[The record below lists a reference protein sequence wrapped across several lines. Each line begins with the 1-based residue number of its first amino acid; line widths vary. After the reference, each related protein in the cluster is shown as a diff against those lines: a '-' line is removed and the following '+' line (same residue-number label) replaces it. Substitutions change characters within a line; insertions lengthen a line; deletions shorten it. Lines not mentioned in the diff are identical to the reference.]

1 VTLAVAVLVRWL
13 ALGAL
18 VGLIGGLALEVF
30 VLPAG
35 ETENESSRR
44 RLRVWRFLCISAL
57 LLTTAADIL
66 MRARTMGGAGL
77 AQSVRIV
84 PLVLSRTHFGAIW
97 LGRVVALGALL
108 LVATRRGDRAR
119 VVALALAAIVAL
131 STALSGH
138 AADWGDV
145 SATVLIDWGHV
156 LAASLWIGGVVTLAL
171 VIFRMEPALVPASV
185 TRVCARFSRLAGW
198 SLAAV
203 VLTGLY
209 NAWIQL
215 PDVAALRDTPY
226 GRVLLGKLALV
237 GILVALGGRNR
248 YTLLPRLTGVPARG
262 PVARCVRRCRLAL
275 FGPARVSS
283 SRLVT
288 VVACEAVLGIAVLGL
303 TAVLG
308 ESTPARH
315 AGHVTHVADVDAA
328 REPIR
333 ATIEQLHEAGGVPR
347 GWTFRLP
354 SGDARRGREVFAR
367 LECYRCHRVR
377 GESYPAPSAAG
388 PELTG
393 IGGHHPAGYIA
404 ESILNP
410 NAVIVE
416 GPGYTGPDG
425 RSTMPEYRNVLSVAD
440 LLDLVAY
447 LEAQGGVHRHRP

>member
-18 VGLIGGLALEVF
+18 AGLIGGLALEVF

-35 ETENESSRR
+35 DAATGSSGR
-44 RLRVWRFLCISAL
+44 RLRVWRLLCIGAL
-57 LLTTAADIL
+57 LLTTAADIV
-66 MRARTMGGAGL
+66 MRARTMGGGGL

-97 LGRVVALGALL
+97 LGRVVALAALL
-108 LVATRRGDRAR
+108 VVAARRGGPAR

-138 AADWGDV
+138 AADWGDL
-145 SATVLIDWGHV
+145 SLTVLIDWGHV

-171 VIFRMEPALVPASV
+171 VIFPIEPALVPASV
-185 TRVCARFSRLAGW
+185 TRICARFSRLAGW
-198 SLAAV
+198 SLAAA
-203 VLTGLY
+203 VLTGVY

-237 GILVALGGRNR
+237 GLLVVLGGTNR
-248 YTLLPRLTGVPARG
+248 YSLLPRLTGVPARG

-275 FGPARVSS
+275 FGPARVSA
-283 SRLVT
+283 SRLVR
-288 VVACEAVLGIAVLGL
+288 VVACEAVLGIAVLAL

-367 LECYRCHRVR
+367 LQCYRCHRLR
-377 GESYPAPSAAG
+377 GDSYPAPSAAG

-393 IGGHHPAGYIA
+393 IGGQHPEGYIA

>member
-18 VGLIGGLALEVF
+18 AGLIGGLTLEVF

-35 ETENESSRR
+35 DVESGSWRR
-44 RLRVWRFLCISAL
+44 RLRVWRFLCIGAL
-57 LLTTAADIL
+57 LLTSAAEIVL
-66 MRARTMGGAGL
+66 RARTMGGGGL
-77 AQSVRIV
+77 APSVRIV

-97 LGRVVALGALL
+97 LGRVVALAVL
-108 LVATRRGDRAR
+108 LVVAARGGVPAR
-119 VVALALAAIVAL
+119 VVALALAGIVAL

-138 AADWGDV
+138 AADWGDLSV
-145 SATVLIDWGHV
+145 TVLIDWGHV

-171 VIFRMEPALVPASV
+171 VIFRLEPAPVPDSV

-203 VLTGLY
+203 VLTGVY

-237 GILVALGGRNR
+237 GLLVLLGATNR
-248 YTLLPRLTGVPARG
+248 YTLLPRLSGVPARG
-262 PVARCVRRCRLAL
+262 PVARCIRRWRLAL

-315 AGHVTHVADVDAA
+315 AGHVTHVTDVDGA

-354 SGDARRGREVFAR
+354 SGDARRGRAVFVR
-367 LECYRCHRVR
+367 LQCYRCHRLR
-377 GESYPAPSAAG
+377 GDSYPAPSAAG

-425 RSTMPEYRNVLSVAD
+425 RSTMPEYRDVLSVAD

-447 LEAQGGVHRHRP
+447 LEAQGGAHRHRP

>member
-1 VTLAVAVLVRWL
+1 VTLAVAVLVRWI

-18 VGLIGGLALEVF
+18 AGLIGGLALEVF

-35 ETENESSRR
+35 DAATGSSGR
-44 RLRVWRFLCISAL
+44 RLRVWRLLCIGAL
-57 LLTTAADIL
+57 FLTTAADIV
-66 MRARTMGGAGL
+66 MRARTMGGGGL

-97 LGRVVALGALL
+97 LGRVVALAALL
-108 LVATRRGDRAR
+108 VVAARRGGPAR

-138 AADWGDV
+138 AADWGDLSV
-145 SATVLIDWGHV
+145 TVLIDWGHV

-171 VIFRMEPALVPASV
+171 VIFRIEPALVPASV

-203 VLTGLY
+203 VLTGVY

-215 PDVAALRDTPY
+215 PDVAALLDTPY

-237 GILVALGGRNR
+237 GLLVVLGGTNR
-248 YTLLPRLTGVPARG
+248 YSLLPRLTGVPARG

-275 FGPARVSS
+275 FGPARVSA

-288 VVACEAVLGIAVLGL
+288 VVACEAVLGVAVLGL

-328 REPIR
+328 RAPIR

-367 LECYRCHRVR
+367 LQCYRCHRLR
-377 GESYPAPSAAG
+377 GDSYPAPSAAG

>member
-1 VTLAVAVLVRWL
+1 MTLAVAVLVRWL

-18 VGLIGGLALEVF
+18 AGLIGGLGLEVF

-35 ETENESSRR
+35 DTEIIVARR
-44 RLRVWRFLCISAL
+44 RLRVWSLVCIGAL
-57 LLTTAADIL
+57 LLTSMAEVVL
-66 MRARTMGGAGL
+66 RARTMGGGGL
-77 AQSVRIV
+77 TQSVRIV

-97 LGRVVALGALL
+97 LGRMVALATLL
-108 LVATRRGDRAR
+108 VVATRRGDRPR
-119 VVALALAAIVAL
+119 VVVLALAATVAL

-138 AADWGDV
+138 AADWGDLSV
-145 SATVLIDWGHV
+145 TVLVDWGHV
-156 LAASLWIGGVVTLAL
+156 LAASLWIGGVVTLGL
-171 VIFRMEPALVPASV
+171 VIFRIEPALVPASV

-203 VLTGLY
+203 VLTGIY

-226 GRVLLGKLALV
+226 GRVLLAKLALV
-237 GILVALGGRNR
+237 GFLIVLGGTNR
-248 YTLLPRLTGVPARG
+248 YTL
-262 PVARCVRRCRLAL
+262 RRWRLAL

-288 VVACEAVLGIAVLGL
+288 VVACEALLGIAVLGL

-315 AGHVTHVADVDAA
+315 AGHVTHVAEVDGA
-328 REPIR
+328 REPMR
-333 ATIEQLHEAGGVPR
+333 ATTEQLHEAGGVPR

-354 SGDARRGREVFAR
+354 SGDARRGREVFVR
-367 LECYRCHRVR
+367 LACYRCHRLR

-410 NAVIVE
+410 DAVIVE
-416 GPGYTGPDG
+416 GPGYTGPGG
-425 RSTMPEYRNVLSVAD
+425 RSTMPEYRDVLSVAD